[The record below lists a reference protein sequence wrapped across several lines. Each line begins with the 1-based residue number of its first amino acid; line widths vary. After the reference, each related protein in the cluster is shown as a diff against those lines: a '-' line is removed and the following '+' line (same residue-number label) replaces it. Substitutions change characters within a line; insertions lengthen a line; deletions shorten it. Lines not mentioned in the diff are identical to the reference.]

1 MKKLIVMLAA
11 GVLFAGTATAQS
23 WTDLLKKAATEVV
36 DKATDGKATQYAMTG
51 TWKYKEPAVRFESD
65 DVTAYLAGAAV
76 ESTAVSKLQKAYDFA
91 GIKAGSCIFTFNS
104 DGTFT
109 ATVGSRNLSGEY
121 TYTAETHAI
130 TLTLSK
136 GILGL
141 KTLQGNAYISG
152 SELELVFPMTKLVE
166 FVSKLG
172 SKISSLASIS
182 AMLEKYKNVY
192 LGFAFEK

>member
-130 TLTLSK
+130 TLNLSK